1 MEINYK
7 LVGQRMQQLR
17 KANNITQ
24 EQIADS
30 LNTTV
35 AFISNIENNRTKMN
49 LRVLT
54 YYASVLNVS
63 VDYLLGKTANENK
76 PSPVPVQNESRFG
89 PETQKV
95 INELLAK
102 LRAMP
107 DKKQEEAA
115 RGALTY
121 VRGVVNAED
130 QEGKA

>member
-63 VDYLLGKTANENK
+63 VDYLLHAGMTDSDHSSDDLDTEILHLLR
-76 PSPVPVQNESRFG
+76 QCDSRTK
-89 PETQKV
+89 EK
-95 INELLAK
+95 IIRC
-102 LRAMP
+102 LRIIIE
-107 DKKQEEAA
+107 K
-115 RGALTY
+115 
-121 VRGVVNAED
+121 
-130 QEGKA
+130 

>member
-63 VDYLLGKTANENK
+63 VDYLLHAGMEDSDDSADELDTEILHLLHQCDSSTKEK
-76 PSPVPVQNESRFG
+76 IIRCLRII
-89 PETQKV
+89 
-95 INELLAK
+95 IN
-102 LRAMP
+102 
-107 DKKQEEAA
+107 D
-115 RGALTY
+115 
-121 VRGVVNAED
+121 
-130 QEGKA
+130 

>member
-24 EQIADS
+24 EQIAES

-54 YYASVLNVS
+54 YYADLLNVS
-63 VDYLLGKTANENK
+63 VDYLLHAGMTDSDTSTDVLDAEILHLLRQCD
-76 PSPVPVQNESRFG
+76 VQTKE
-89 PETQKV
+89 
-95 INELLAK
+95 K
-102 LRAMP
+102 LIRCLHIII
-107 DKKQEEAA
+107 EE
-115 RGALTY
+115 
-121 VRGVVNAED
+121 
-130 QEGKA
+130 

>member
-17 KANNITQ
+17 KSRNITQ

-54 YYASVLNVS
+54 YYATLLNVS
-63 VDYLLGKTANENK
+63 VDYLLHAG
-76 PSPVPVQNESRFG
+76 
-89 PETQKV
+89 
-95 INELLAK
+95 
-102 LRAMP
+102 MP
-107 DKKQEEAA
+107 DCDDAA
-115 RGALTY
+115 DTLD
-121 VRGVVNAED
+121 AEILHLLRQCD
-130 QEGKA
+130 HHTKEKLIRCLHIIIDE

>member
-24 EQIADS
+24 EQIAHS

-54 YYASVLNVS
+54 YYASLLNVS
-63 VDYLLGKTANENK
+63 VDYLLHAGMTDSDHSTDVLDAEILHLLRQCDAKTKEK
-76 PSPVPVQNESRFG
+76 IIRCLHIILDE
-89 PETQKV
+89 
-95 INELLAK
+95 
-102 LRAMP
+102 
-107 DKKQEEAA
+107 
-115 RGALTY
+115 
-121 VRGVVNAED
+121 
-130 QEGKA
+130 